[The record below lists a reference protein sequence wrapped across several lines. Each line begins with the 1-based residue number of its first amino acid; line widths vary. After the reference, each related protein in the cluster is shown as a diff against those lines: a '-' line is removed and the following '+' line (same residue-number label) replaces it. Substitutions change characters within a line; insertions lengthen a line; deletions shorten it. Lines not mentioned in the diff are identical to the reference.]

1 MNPSDW
7 IYHLNLRTLVH
18 ENGFLDPCARAGA
31 QREPVRRS
39 RGARRAAA
47 AGVAVLV
54 PLLLAAA
61 ILHGWA

>member
-31 QREPVRRS
+31 RPERVHRPRDGE
-39 RGARRAAA
+39 RGTAT
-47 AGVAVLV
+47 GLAVLLP
-54 PLLLAAA
+54 PLLALAAL
-61 ILHGWA
+61 IRR